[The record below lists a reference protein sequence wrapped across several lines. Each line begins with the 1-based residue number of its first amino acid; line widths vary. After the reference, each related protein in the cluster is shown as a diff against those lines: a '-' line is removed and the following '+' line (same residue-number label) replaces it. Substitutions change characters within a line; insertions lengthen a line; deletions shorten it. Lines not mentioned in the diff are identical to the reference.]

1 MRQRCLLSGLLV
13 SFVFLLS
20 NSAWGSLVEIEPPS
34 RIQNIVIYPDRA
46 MIKKEAVFPIKK
58 GENIV
63 KISGIT
69 PNLIDESIQV
79 SFGEKSAVRVSD
91 VKIEQT
97 FLQRRNL
104 EKIQQ
109 LQSRLDSLNELIKTH
124 TDEIAVINNSIDFL
138 KKVLPFPQNQ
148 KVTPSEVEEHIKFV
162 EKALSGNHEKIVR
175 IENKL
180 RKLNEEK
187 KAVENE
193 LKNLS
198 SVRDR
203 SKNLIISLLSPA
215 DQGEVKFLFSYV
227 VTGAGWVPQY
237 DVRADSKSEKIE
249 VDCFAMIKQSTG
261 EDWKDVTVEIS
272 TARPSVQ
279 GTPPELSAWH
289 VDIYQPRP
297 IPRPSRSLME
307 RQEGLLSKSMEAE
320 KDADVAKPFEEPQLK
335 EEMTSIT
342 FILPRKVNIPSD
354 NQPHRVLI
362 ASSNPESKMS
372 YYAVP
377 KLSRYAYLRANL
389 KNPFS
394 FPLLPSRMNIFL
406 DDKFVSNASLGK
418 TILPAEELHLSLG
431 VDEGIKMERKLQK
444 KFTESAGL
452 LSKNIRV
459 TYEYAIDIT
468 NGKNREVAIDL
479 NDQFPLSRNEQIKV
493 ELESPGKDEARIS
506 AEGLITWNLKMNPGE
521 KKNLKI
527 KYKVEHPKDLK
538 ITGMD

>member
-1 MRQRCLLSGLLV
+1 MRRRCLLGC
-13 SFVFLLS
+13 FLIPFIFFLS
-20 NSAWGSLVEIEPPS
+20 TSAWGSLVEIESPS
-34 RIQNIVIYPDRA
+34 RIQNIVIYTDRA
-46 MIKKEAVFPIKK
+46 MIKKEAAFPVKK
-58 GENIV
+58 GENII
-63 KISGIT
+63 KILGIT
-69 PNLIDESIQV
+69 PNLIDESVQV
-79 SFGEKSAVRVSD
+79 SFGEKSAPRVLD

-97 FLQRRNL
+97 FLQKRNL
-104 EKIQQ
+104 EKVQQ
-109 LQSRLDSLNELIKTH
+109 LQSRLDSLNELVKTH
-124 TDEIAVINNSIDFL
+124 MDEIAVINNSIDFL
-138 KKVLPFPQNQ
+138 KKVVPFPQNQ

-162 EKALSGNHEKIVR
+162 EKALSGNHEKTLK

-198 SVRDR
+198 SIRDR
-203 SKNLIISLLSPA
+203 SKNLVITLLSPA
-215 DQGEVKFLFSYV
+215 DQKEIKLQFTYV

-261 EDWKDVTVEIS
+261 EDWKDAAVEIS
-272 TARPSVQ
+272 TAKPSVQ

-289 VDIYQPRP
+289 VDIYQPKP
-297 IPRPSRSLME
+297 IPLPSPSRFPME
-307 RQEGLLSKSMEAE
+307 RQEGRLSKSMEAVE
-320 KDADVAKPFEEPQLK
+320 DAAKPFEEPQLK
-335 EEMTSIT
+335 EEMTSLT
-342 FILPRKVNIPSD
+342 FILPRTVTVPSD

-362 ASSNPESKMS
+362 ASSNPEAKMR

-389 KNPFS
+389 KNPFP

-418 TILPAEELHLSLG
+418 TILPMEELYLSLG

-459 TYEYAIDIT
+459 NYEYAIDIT
-468 NGKNREVAIDL
+468 NGKNREVTIDL

-506 AEGLITWNLKMNPGE
+506 AEGIIAWNLKMNPGE

-527 KYKVEHPKDLK
+527 KFKVEHSKDLK
-538 ITGMD
+538 ITGME